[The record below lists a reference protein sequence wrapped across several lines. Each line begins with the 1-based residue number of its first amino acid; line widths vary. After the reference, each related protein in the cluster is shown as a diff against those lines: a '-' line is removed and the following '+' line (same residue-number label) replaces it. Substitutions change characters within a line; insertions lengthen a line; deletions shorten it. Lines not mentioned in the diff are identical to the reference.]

1 MPLSG
6 KYFVETYGC
15 QMNEHDSEK
24 MCELMEQLG
33 LESGDSV
40 DNADVVIINT
50 CAIRG
55 KAEHKVHSS
64 LGKLR
69 NAKLKNPDMVIVV
82 AGCVAQQQPY
92 ELSKK
97 FHHLDMVLGTHNIS
111 ELPEQVKKIRKKPP
125 AGHQGRLFRGHPFS
139 SHACPETRPETD
151 MFLCNYHAGVFEFL
165 RLLCSTLHKR

>member
-1 MPLSG
+1 MSLSG
-6 KYFVETYGC
+6 QYFVETYGC

-50 CAIRG
+50 CAIRE

-69 NAKLKNPDMVIVV
+69 NAKLKNPNMVIVV
-82 AGCVAQQQPY
+82 AGCVAQQQKY
-92 ELSKK
+92 RT
-97 FHHLDMVLGTHNIS
+97 F
-111 ELPEQVKKIRKKPP
+111 
-125 AGHQGRLFRGHPFS
+125 
-139 SHACPETRPETD
+139 
-151 MFLCNYHAGVFEFL
+151 
-165 RLLCSTLHKR
+165 

>member
-111 ELPEQVKKIRKKPP
+111 ELPEQVKKIRKNRQRV
-125 AGHQGRLFRGHPFS
+125 HQGRLFRGHPFS
-139 SHACPETRPETD
+139 SHACPETWPETD
-151 MFLCNYHAGVFEFL
+151 MFHM
-165 RLLCSTLHKR
+165 